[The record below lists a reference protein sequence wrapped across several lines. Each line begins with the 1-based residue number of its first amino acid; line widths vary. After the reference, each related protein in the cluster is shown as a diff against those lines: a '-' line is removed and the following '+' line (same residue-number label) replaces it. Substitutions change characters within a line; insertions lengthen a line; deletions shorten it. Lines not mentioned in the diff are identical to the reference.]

1 MVKDARATVGSL
13 LRKFEADVARVRQL
27 GALGVLKRCPAG
39 TLRVLRGYSE
49 GTLRVLRGY
58 SEGTLRGYSKVWLL

>member
-27 GALGVLKRCPAG
+27 GALQLGVLERCRAG
-39 TLRVLRGYSE
+39 ALRVLCGYSE
-49 GTLRVLRGY
+49 GTLRVLCGY
-58 SEGTLRGYSKVWLL
+58 SEGALRVL